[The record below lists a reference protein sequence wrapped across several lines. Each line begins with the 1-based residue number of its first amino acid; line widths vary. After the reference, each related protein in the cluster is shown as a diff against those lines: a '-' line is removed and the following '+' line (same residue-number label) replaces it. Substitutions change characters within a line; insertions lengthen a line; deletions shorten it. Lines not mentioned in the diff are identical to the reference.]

1 MTPVTIEV
9 TRETLEARRAAI
21 LRTLGTTREAL
32 RDRAASGTP
41 SAEEWDAIAELEEIS
56 FLLDDSADDF

>member
-9 TRETLEARRAAI
+9 TRDDLLARRAKI
-21 LRTLGTTREAL
+21 LRRLGTTIEAL
-32 RDRAASGTP
+32 RSRASSGTP